1 MQYIKTIIDN
11 HNINIVPQ
19 NSEIKEGVT
28 TEAELYLFEVRNA
41 YRQISLFSG
50 KNRFIL
56 T

>member
-11 HNINIVPQ
+11 HNINILPQ

-28 TEAELYLFEVRNA
+28 TETDLYLFKVRNA

-50 KNRFIL
+50 KNHFIL